1 MNNKL
6 FVGNLAYSVT
16 EASLRELFG
25 AYGEVTSASLPLDR
39 ESNRPRGFAFVEM
52 GTQASAEAA
61 IKALD
66 GHELAGRNLKV
77 NISQPKPR
85 RDRY

>member
-1 MNNKL
+1 MNNKI

-16 EASLRELFG
+16 EADLRDLFSE
-25 AYGEVTSASLPLDR
+25 YGEVTSASVPVDR
-39 ESNRPRGFAFVEM
+39 DSNRPRGFAFIEM
-52 GTQASAEAA
+52 NSQASAEAA

-66 GHELAGRNLKV
+66 GREHEGRNLKV
-77 NISQPKPR
+77 NVSTPKPK